1 MNKNKFFTTK
11 NLAIMGMLGALAGV
25 LTLFSFPIV
34 FIAPSFYKLDFAE
47 IPVLVG
53 TFLLGPI
60 AGVVIELLK
69 ILVNLLLNSS
79 TTFGVGELANFSIGC
94 ALVVPAGIVYQLRKN
109 KKGAILGMAVGTV
122 IMVAAGVFLNAYVML
137 PFYSSFMP
145 LESILEAGAAIN
157 PAISN
162 VWTFCL
168 IAVAPFNL
176 IKGVV
181 VSLVTAVIYKKISI
195 LLKGNH

>member
-25 LTLFSFPIV
+25 LTLFSFPIA
-34 FIAPSFYKLDFAE
+34 FIAPSCFKLDFAE
-47 IPVLVG
+47 LPVLVG
-53 TFLLGPI
+53 PFLLGPI
-60 AGVVIELLK
+60 AGGVIELLK

>member
-25 LTLFSFPIV
+25 LTLFSFPIA
-34 FIAPSFYKLDFAE
+34 FIAPSFYKLDLAE

-122 IMVAAGVFLNAYVML
+122 IMVVAGVFLNAYVML

-195 LLKGNH
+195 LLKGNR

>member
-25 LTLFSFPIV
+25 LTLFSFPIA